1 MTSQQRT
8 RARQRLEKLG
18 LPVPDDLKKY
28 ARGWQKGKP
37 RKTEPPKKKENMSTR
52 ERFYARQRFIALGL
66 PVPVWCATQSQSKPI
81 PTTKG
86 MTMQQYESFE
96 KPVWATFKAVD
107 STGDAWFFETEPRLN
122 NGAWSCAQRISFLGE
137 VACPNFVKSKRRI

>member
-28 ARGWQKGKP
+28 ARGWQKGKA
-37 RKTEPPKKKENMSTR
+37 RKTEPPKKKPNMTKR
-52 ERFYARQRFIALGL
+52 ERFYARQRFIAMGL
-66 PVPVWCATQSQSKPI
+66 TVPDWCATQTQSKPI

>member
-18 LPVPDDLKKY
+18 LPVPDNLKKY
-28 ARGWQKGKP
+28 SRGWQKGKA
-37 RKTEPPKKKENMSTR
+37 RKVEPPKQKPNMTKR
-52 ERFYARQRFIALGL
+52 ERFYARQRFIAMGL
-66 PVPVWCATQSQSKPI
+66 PVPTWCATQSQSKPI

-86 MTMQQYESFE
+86 MTMQQYEKAE

-107 STGDAWFFETEPRLN
+107 STGDAWFFETEPKLN
-122 NGAWSCAQRISFLGE
+122 NGAWSCANRISFLGE
-137 VACPNFVKSKRRI
+137 VACPNFVKSKRAI